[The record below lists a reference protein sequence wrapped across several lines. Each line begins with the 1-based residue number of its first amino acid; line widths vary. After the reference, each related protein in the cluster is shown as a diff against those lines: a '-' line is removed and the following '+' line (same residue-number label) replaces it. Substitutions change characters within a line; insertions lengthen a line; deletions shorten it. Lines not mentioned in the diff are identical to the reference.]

1 MKNLSNK
8 FKFIFLV
15 FIILV
20 LSLVSSYLLKKD
32 TPKNPVIMYENHNY
46 IFMGQSELL
55 DNYDVYSVGSV
66 LKSVDEIPKENFASY
81 KIAVGT

>member
-1 MKNLSNK
+1 
-8 FKFIFLV
+8 
-15 FIILV
+15 
-20 LSLVSSYLLKKD
+20 
-32 TPKNPVIMYENHNY
+32 

-81 KIAVGT
+81 KIAVGTEIFKVKKDNINEDFSPYIFIKDTDNNGYKIGVKYINSN